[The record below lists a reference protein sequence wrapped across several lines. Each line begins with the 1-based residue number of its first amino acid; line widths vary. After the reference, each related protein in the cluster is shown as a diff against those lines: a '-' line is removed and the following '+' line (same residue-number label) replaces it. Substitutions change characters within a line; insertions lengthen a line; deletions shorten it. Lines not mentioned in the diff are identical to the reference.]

1 MKIYILQCE
10 NNKYYVGK
18 TTNKDKRII
27 EHFTSKGS
35 KWTQKYKPIK
45 IIEEHSGD
53 EFDEEKHTLL
63 MMNKYGIDNVRG
75 GSYCKVIL
83 QKHEIEKAQQTINS
97 LLDNCYKCGEKGH
110 FSKKCP
116 TNIKYTNKVET
127 DVETDVNWDDDFCLS
142 CGGSGIAGDGV
153 QCWFCDE
160 DDI

>member
-1 MKIYILQCE
+1 MNYTDRKE
-10 NNKYYVGK
+10 KY
-18 TTNKDKRII
+18 
-27 EHFTSKGS
+27 
-35 KWTQKYKPIK
+35 
-45 IIEEHSGD
+45 
-53 EFDEEKHTLL
+53 
-63 MMNKYGIDNVRG
+63 
-75 GSYCKVIL
+75 
-83 QKHEIEKAQQTINS
+83 EIEKAQQTINS

-160 DDI
+160 DDNNNITKIDLEENRFRGKYDFSRKYFK